1 MVVATCLAIHQC
13 MHLSGTIIE
22 IWHLKANGVMT
33 LIFWS
38 HVMSSVMWSFD
49 SRWSTSYGC
58 SIV

>member
-38 HVMSSVMWSFD
+38 HVMSSVM
-49 SRWSTSYGC
+49 
-58 SIV
+58 